1 MIIAHLA
8 DLHLGKNVNGFNM
21 IEDQKYILKE
31 IMDILKQEEVQAVV
45 IAGDVYDRSVPSTE
59 ASVLLDHF
67 LSSLQEEGYEVF
79 MTSGNHD
86 SGERLAYASSL
97 LDQMHIHVVG
107 TWSGKLL
114 HWDLKDAYGTIRFHL
129 MPFIRPV
136 DVNRYV
142 IDEKDKVKS
151 WNEALRKALETAEL
165 SEDRNVILSHQFVT
179 GSLMD
184 KDGSE
189 EFSVG
194 GVDQVDG
201 HLYDAFD
208 YVALGHIHRPQKL
221 LRETMRYAGT
231 PLPYSFSEAGQMKS
245 VPVIDLKEKG
255 NVSVHL
261 CPLTP
266 MHAMREIH
274 GTYQEIMDHR
284 GEDEHTDDY
293 MHITLNDEEDVVN
306 AIQTLRIVYPN
317 IMKLDYDNTRTRAV
331 ERNDVIGETE
341 KQDPLEIFEKFYEM
355 RNGRKMSEEQIRI
368 SADLMAEI
376 RNGKEKE

>member
-1 MIIAHLA
+1 MILAHLA
-8 DLHLGKNVNGFNM
+8 DLHLGKNVNGFSM

-31 IMDILKQEEVQAVV
+31 IMKILKQEHVQAVL

-67 LSSLQEEGYEVF
+67 LSSLEEEGYEVF

-97 LDQMHIHVVG
+97 LDRMHIHVVG
-107 TWSGKLL
+107 TWNGKLAYT
-114 HWDLKDAYGTIRFHL
+114 DLKDDYGTIRFHL
-129 MPFIRPV
+129 LPFIRPV

-142 IDEKDKVKS
+142 ENEKDKAKS
-151 WNEALRKALETAEL
+151 YNEALGKALSAAEL

-179 GSLMD
+179 GSVLD
-184 KDGSE
+184 RDGSE

-194 GVDQVDG
+194 GIDQVDG

-221 LRETMRYAGT
+221 LRQTMRYAGT
-231 PLPYSFSEAGQMKS
+231 PLAYSFSEAGQTKS
-245 VPVIDLKEKG
+245 IPIIDMKEKG
-255 NVSVHL
+255 NVSIHL
-261 CPLTP
+261 HPLVP

-284 GEDEHTDDY
+284 EEDENTDDY

-306 AIQTLRIVYPN
+306 AIQRLRIVYPN
-317 IMKLDYDNTRTRAV
+317 IMKLDYDNTRTRSV
-331 ERNDVIGETE
+331 DRNDVLVQTE

-355 RNGRKMSEEQIRI
+355 RNGKKMSEEQIRI
-368 SADLMAEI
+368 SADLMEEI
-376 RNGKEKE
+376 RNGKEKQ